1 MRWQLTQHGW
11 PINGGAHY
19 VPVGTI
25 ITDDL
30 MWGDSGI
37 KFPVPLPINAR
48 ALNQSAYDQL
58 CKWYPNQL
66 HLLQFDPHTVKGVS
80 L

>member
-1 MRWQLTQHGW
+1 MKWQLLGHW
-11 PINGGAHY
+11 PVGQWL
-19 VPVGTI
+19 VPAGTI

-30 MWGDSGI
+30 HWGATGI

-58 CKWYPNQL
+58 CKWYGPDQW
-66 HLLQFDPHTVKGVS
+66 HLLSYDPHHVQPK
-80 L
+80 